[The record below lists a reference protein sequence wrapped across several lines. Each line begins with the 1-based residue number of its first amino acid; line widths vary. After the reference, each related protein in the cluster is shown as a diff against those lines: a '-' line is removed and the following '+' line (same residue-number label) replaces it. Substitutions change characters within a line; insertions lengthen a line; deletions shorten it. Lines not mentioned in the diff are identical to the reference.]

1 MGIDRRVIGPPPPR
15 GRPPSAKRG
24 AGFTLIEVV
33 VAFVMLAL
41 VLATS
46 FQIFSTGMQRAG
58 DLEDYSRALVIAQ
71 SQLASTSLGE
81 TFEEGVTSGET
92 EDRRFRWS
100 VSIATFGDG
109 TDPAKRIQASYY
121 SVRIA
126 VRVAWQTAAE
136 RERHLDL
143 STLAVGRGV

>member
-1 MGIDRRVIGPPPPR
+1 MMQRQ
-15 GRPPSAKRG
+15 S
-24 AGFTLIEVV
+24 GFTLIEVV

-41 VLATS
+41 VLSTS
-46 FQIFSTGMQRAG
+46 FQIFSTGLQRAG

-71 SQLASTSLGE
+71 SQLASSSIGE

-92 EDRRFRWS
+92 ADGRFRWN
-100 VSIATFGDG
+100 VSTATFDDG
-109 TDPAKRIQASYY
+109 TEPAKRAQASYY

-126 VRVAWQTAAE
+126 VRVVWQSAAD

-143 STLAVGRGV
+143 STLVVGRSV

>member
-1 MGIDRRVIGPPPPR
+1 MRWRH
-15 GRPPSAKRG
+15 S
-24 AGFTLIEVV
+24 GFTLIEVV

-58 DLEDYSRALVIAQ
+58 DLEDYSHALVIAQ
-71 SQLASTSLGE
+71 SQLASSSIGDS
-81 TFEEGVTSGET
+81 FEEGVTSGESQ
-92 EDRRFRWS
+92 DRRFRWS
-100 VSIATFGDG
+100 TSIAAFDDG
-109 TDPAKRIQASYY
+109 TEPAKRVLASFY

-126 VRVAWQTAAE
+126 VRVSWQSAPD

-143 STLAVGRGV
+143 STLVIGRV

>member
-1 MGIDRRVIGPPPPR
+1 MIGPRPAPGQPR
-15 GRPPSAKRG
+15 SAKHE

-71 SQLASTSLGE
+71 SQLARSSIGE

-100 VSIATFGDG
+100 LSIAAFDQG
-109 TDPAKRIQASYY
+109 TDPAKRVLASYH

-126 VRVAWQTAAE
+126 VRVAWQSAAD

-143 STLAVGRGV
+143 STLVVGKTV

>member
-1 MGIDRRVIGPPPPR
+1 MAIE
-15 GRPPSAKRG
+15 KRE

-33 VAFVMLAL
+33 VAFVMLTL

-58 DLEDYSRALVIAQ
+58 DLEDYSHALVIAQ
-71 SQLASTSLGE
+71 SQLASSSVGE
-81 TFEEGVTSGET
+81 TFVEGVTSGES

-100 VSIATFGDG
+100 LSIAVFDDG
-109 TDPAKRIQASYY
+109 TDPAKRVLASFYP
-121 SVRIA
+121 VRIA
-126 VRVAWQTAAE
+126 VRVAWQSAAD

-143 STLAVGRGV
+143 STLVIGRV

>member
-1 MGIDRRVIGPPPPR
+1 MIGPRPAPGQPR
-15 GRPPSAKRG
+15 SAKRE

-46 FQIFSTGMQRAG
+46 FQIFSTGLQRAG

-71 SQLASTSLGE
+71 SQLAGSSIGE
-81 TFEEGVTSGET
+81 TFEEGVSSGES

-100 VSIATFGDG
+100 VSIATFDEG
-109 TDPAKRIQASYY
+109 TDPAKRAQASYY
-121 SVRIA
+121 PVRIA
-126 VRVAWQTAAE
+126 VRVAWRTAAE

-143 STLAVGRGV
+143 STLVVGRSI